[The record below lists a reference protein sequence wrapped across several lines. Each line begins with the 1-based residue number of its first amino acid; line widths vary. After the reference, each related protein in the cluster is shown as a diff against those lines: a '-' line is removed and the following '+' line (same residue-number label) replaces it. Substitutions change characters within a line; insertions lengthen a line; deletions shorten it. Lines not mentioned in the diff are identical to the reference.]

1 MEEDVKKDD
10 KKEELVNNSFLNENL
25 KVLEDKEAEFEVNL
39 GTLNKGE
46 EEEYNYEAFAKEE
59 EPVKIED
66 NQDLVMNDDTTVV
79 TNDTVVV
86 TKNWF
91 DISIIFLVLSF
102 VSMIGLFGG
111 ESLRIV
117 GLVISLI
124 SLFGSMFMINK
135 RHKYSEVSFS
145 ISIILVIVYIVIY
158 VITLTRVDTSVD
170 KEKAKVFKEKAL
182 EITERIKEDVLNS
195 KVIKCNAR
203 GTTEMKMTISSLD
216 GENSPFGNQYN
227 SDRSYVL
234 VEASENNGECIYQF
248 SIYLTDDNYSL
259 GTIVEPVL
267 LDRILRTDVRKVV
280 REQN

>member
-39 GTLNKGE
+39 GTLNKE
-46 EEEYNYEAFAKEE
+46 KEEEYNYEAFVKEE

-66 NQDLVMNDDTTVV
+66 NQDLVMNDDTT
-79 TNDTVVV
+79 VV

-203 GTTEMKMTISSLD
+203 GTTEMKLTISSLN

>member
-39 GTLNKGE
+39 GTLNKE
-46 EEEYNYEAFAKEE
+46 KEEEYNYEAFVKEE

-66 NQDLVMNDDTTVV
+66 NQDLVMNDDTT
-79 TNDTVVV
+79 VV

-182 EITERIKEDVLNS
+182 EITERIKEDALNS

-203 GTTEMKMTISSLD
+203 GTTEMKLTISSLN